1 MRRRALELAEELAAS
16 PPPGDAED
24 VAEARE
30 FLTWL
35 EDHNF
40 TFLGY
45 RDYELAGDEG
55 ELKLDAVPGSG
66 LGILRQAGGSESSR
80 AFDNLPPAVRA
91 RALEPYLLN
100 LTKANSRA
108 TVHRAAYLDYV
119 GVKRFDAEGRVI
131 GERRFLGLYTHR
143 AYLVSPAT
151 VPILRRKVAAVL
163 ARAGFPKGS
172 HNEKALTEIL
182 ETYPRD
188 ELFQISVDE
197 LFELAIG
204 ILHLGERQ
212 RLRLFVRQD
221 TFGRFV
227 SCLVFV
233 PRDRFNT
240 ENRRRIEGI
249 IRRATGAHSLDYS
262 TRVSES
268 VLVRLHYL
276 VYVEPG
282 RLPDVDPAEIETL
295 LVAATRSWGDDLQEA
310 LHRRAR
316 RGARHRALPPLRRRL
331 PRRLPRRLGAA
342 LRPGRHPPDRGAERR
357 GRARAHPLP
366 PARGADRAAA
376 REGLPRRR
384 AAGALGHAAAVRE
397 HGRGRGRRAALLDH
411 PARPR
416 LGLDLRLRPD
426 LRRRRRPGDRRRARG
441 LPGRVHPRLAR
452 RGRERRLQP
461 ARAPGAPRLARD
473 DRAAR
478 DRALPA
484 PGRHHLQ
491 RPLRRAGA
499 GRASRGR
506 APAGRAVPRALRPRG
521 PRARRGRGG
530 SCSASGRPST
540 PSRASTTTASCA
552 TSSTWCR
559 RCCAPTTSSAP
570 RTAPRSCG
578 CPSSST
584 RAAPLAAAAAPALR
598 DLRLLPAR
606 GGRAPAR
613 RQGGPRRA
621 ALVGPARGLPHRGA
635 RADEGADGQERRDRA
650 GGRQGRLRGQAA
662 APGRRPRGAARRGGG
677 LLPHV
682 HLRAARPDR
691 QHRGRRDRAAA
702 RRGAPR
708 RRRPLPRGGR
718 RQGHGHLLGHRQR
731 RVGAVRLLAR
741 RRVRVRRL
749 ERLRPQEDG
758 DHRARRLGVGQA
770 PLPRAR
776 PRRPERGLHG
786 GRRRRHVRR
795 RVRQRHAAVR
805 AHPAARRLR
814 PPARLHR
821 PRSRPRDELRRAPA
835 PVRAR
840 RARPGTT
847 TTAS

>member
-1 MRRRALELAEELAAS
+1 MIEEVRAAVEDWPAMRRRALELAEELAAS

-45 RDYELAGDEG
+45 REYELAGDEG

-66 LGILRQAGGSESSR
+66 LGILRQAGGAESSR

-188 ELFQISVDE
+188 ELFQISADE

-221 TFGRFV
+221 TFGRFL

-282 RLPDVDPAEIETL
+282 RLPDVDPARDRDAAGGRHPL
-295 LVAATRSWGDDLQEA
+295 LGRRPAGGAARG
-310 LHRRAR
+310 AR
-316 RGARHRALPPLRRRL
+316 RGARLRALPPLRRRL
-331 PRRLPRRLGAA
+331 PHRLPRRLGAA
-342 LRPGRHPPDRGAERR
+342 LRPGGHPPDRGAERR
-357 GRARAHPLP
+357 GRAGAHPLP

-376 REGLPRRR
+376 REGLPRRCAAR
-384 AAGALGHAAAVRE
+384 AVGHPAAVRE
-397 HGRGRGRRAALLDH
+397 PRRGRGRRAALLDR

-416 LGLDLRLRPD
+416 LGL
-426 LRRRRRPGDRRRARG
+426 
-441 LPGRVHPRLAR
+441 
-452 RGRERRLQP
+452 
-461 ARAPGAPRLARD
+461 
-473 DRAAR
+473 
-478 DRALPA
+478 AL
-484 PGRHHLQ
+484 
-491 RPLRRAGA
+491 
-499 GRASRGR
+499 
-506 APAGRAVPRALRPRG
+506 
-521 PRARRGRGG
+521 
-530 SCSASGRPST
+530 
-540 PSRASTTTASCA
+540 
-552 TSSTWCR
+552 
-559 RCCAPTTSSAP
+559 
-570 RTAPRSCG
+570 
-578 CPSSST
+578 
-584 RAAPLAAAAAPALR
+584 
-598 DLRLLPAR
+598 
-606 GGRAPAR
+606 
-613 RQGGPRRA
+613 
-621 ALVGPARGLPHRGA
+621 
-635 RADEGADGQERRDRA
+635 
-650 GGRQGRLRGQAA
+650 
-662 APGRRPRGAARRGGG
+662 
-677 LLPHV
+677 
-682 HLRAARPDR
+682 
-691 QHRGRRDRAAA
+691 
-702 RRGAPR
+702 
-708 RRRPLPRGGR
+708 
-718 RQGHGHLLGHRQR
+718 
-731 RVGAVRLLAR
+731 
-741 RRVRVRRL
+741 
-749 ERLRPQEDG
+749 
-758 DHRARRLGVGQA
+758 
-770 PLPRAR
+770 
-776 PRRPERGLHG
+776 
-786 GRRRRHVRR
+786 
-795 RVRQRHAAVR
+795 
-805 AHPAARRLR
+805 
-814 PPARLHR
+814 
-821 PRSRPRDELRRAPA
+821 
-835 PVRAR
+835 
-840 RARPGTT
+840 
-847 TTAS
+847 